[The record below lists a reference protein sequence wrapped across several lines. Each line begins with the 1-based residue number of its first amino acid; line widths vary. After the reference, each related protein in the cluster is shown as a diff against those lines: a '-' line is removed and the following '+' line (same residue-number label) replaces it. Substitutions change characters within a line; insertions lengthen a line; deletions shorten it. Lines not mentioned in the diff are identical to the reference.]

1 MKDVEIYVYIGLYNI
16 ISNKIEVLL
25 NNNNKVLNEKMKVI
39 ENIDFF
45 ASNVLKENT
54 GISDDILKQCHTY
67 TKIEDG
73 KLVVD
78 VLYIGIINK
87 EINLLNSGYKFSSD
101 NIYDYEEELL
111 KYLKIEINKIN
122 TLKELYKEFSLPE
135 LQHLLENI
143 FSIKVDRR
151 NFRKRL
157 IKLNVI
163 EDLNKISD
171 GKKGRP
177 SKLYKFKDNIE
188 LKILFEEV
196 V

>member
-16 ISNKIEVLL
+16 VNSKVEILL
-25 NNNNKVLNEKMKVI
+25 NNNKILNGKMKNI
-39 ENIDFF
+39 ENIDVF
-45 ASNVLKENT
+45 ASNILKENT
-54 GISDDILKQCHTY
+54 GISNNILKQCHTY
-67 TKIEDG
+67 TKIEKG

-87 EINLLNSGYKFSSD
+87 EINLLNYDYRFSSD
-101 NIYDYEEELL
+101 NTYNYKEELL
-111 KYLKIEINKIN
+111 KYLKIEINKID
-122 TLKELYKEFSLPE
+122 TLKKLYKEFSLPE

-143 FSIKVDRR
+143 FSIKIDRR

-177 SKLYKFKDNIE
+177 SKLYKFKDNIN